1 MLHLS
6 PITCI
11 SETVSLFC
19 VFYQTIDH
27 WSLLKYV
34 YLGWRVSSHIAKY
47 AHTDLGTEGY
57 NYFNVPK

>member
-1 MLHLS
+1 MKQWRSLLLHLIDLQVLIEYLKEEGEQVSMLHLS

-27 WSLLKYV
+27 
-34 YLGWRVSSHIAKY
+34 
-47 AHTDLGTEGY
+47 
-57 NYFNVPK
+57 